1 MLYLSNAFSLGMLRS
16 KECTIKVKPENPS
29 VIRLRLKSE
38 PFTSSVGHESTA
50 RLMSKL
56 LDIYIPVQRT
66 SIKLKDGDELIVFQL
81 KLRLP
86 EGKTLSEPELEE
98 LADKGLFSWWSVR
111 ILKEGKI

>member
-1 MLYLSNAFSLGMLRS
+1 MLYLSNAFSLGMLS
-16 KECTIKVKPENPS
+16 SQECTLKIRSETPS

-56 LDIYIPVQRT
+56 LDLYIPVHRT
-66 SIKLKDGDELIVFQL
+66 SIKLREGDELIVFQL

-86 EGKTLSEPELEE
+86 EGKTLSEPELNE
-98 LADKGLFSWWSVR
+98 LVEKGLFSWRSVKV
-111 ILKEGKI
+111 LGEQS